1 MIWNDCILIQQYLSA
16 LQVIRIKIFIF
27 QLRWVE
33 GAVIIYANQ
42 IKFTYVTL
50 DHNLRHCLLRLPLQ
64 KWSIASIFITWP
76 ICYPMMGLV
85 KVTRLFHPMNSKQNE
100 AVFYFAPFSDQW
112 YRRKRTPRHFERQ
125 MKKPKGHLKGNF
137 KVKYK
142 MCTYTNTLPM
152 LNELWS

>member
-100 AVFYFAPFSDQW
+100 AAFIL
-112 YRRKRTPRHFERQ
+112 RHFQTNDIDERGRHAILNGRWNNQ
-125 MKKPKGHLKGNF
+125 RGILKE
-137 KVKYK
+137 
-142 MCTYTNTLPM
+142 TLR
-152 LNELWS
+152 

>member
-1 MIWNDCILIQQYLSA
+1 MKWLHTDTTVFICFTSHTYKNIYLSA
-16 LQVIRIKIFIF
+16 SLGR
-27 QLRWVE
+27 R
-33 GAVIIYANQ
+33 AVIIYANQ

-152 LNELWS
+152 PNELWL